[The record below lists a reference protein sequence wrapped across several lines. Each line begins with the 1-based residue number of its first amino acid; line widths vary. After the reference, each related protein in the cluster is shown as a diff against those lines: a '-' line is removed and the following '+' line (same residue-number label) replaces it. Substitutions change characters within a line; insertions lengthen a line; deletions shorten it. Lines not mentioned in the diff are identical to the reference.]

1 MMTLDSFYD
10 LISRNARVTLVNARS
25 RANLYIGSGRDIPDE
40 YSICPVED
48 FSMSNDGH
56 LTFKIKIKEISP
68 VDRDRRLWKEG
79 ALRVYDGIY
88 HYWVKAYETGSE
100 FGIDGGRISK
110 LTLER
115 KGQTVCNYDRG
126 WDVRPVDEE
135 TKLAMEII
143 LHEYAG

>member
-25 RANLYIGSGRDIPDE
+25 RANLYIGSVRDIPDE

-48 FSMSNDGH
+48 FSMDDKAH
-56 LTFKIKIKEISP
+56 LTFKIRVPRK
-68 VDRDRRLWKEG
+68 RLQDNNWKEG
-79 ALRVYDGIY
+79 ALRVPDGGIY

-126 WDVRPVDEE
+126 WDVQPVDEE
-135 TKLAMEII
+135 TQIALEI
-143 LHEYAG
+143 LLQQYN

>member
-48 FSMSNDGH
+48 FSMDDKAH
-56 LTFKIKIKEISP
+56 LTFKIRVPRK
-68 VDRDRRLWKEG
+68 RLQDNNWKEG
-79 ALRVYDGIY
+79 ALRVPDGGIY

-126 WDVRPVDEE
+126 WDVQPVDEE
-135 TKLAMEII
+135 TPIALEI
-143 LHEYAG
+143 LLQQYN